1 MRQLSPLQ
9 LQQQIIHY
17 KSEMEKYKRK
27 CESLENEYLSKKYF
41 SLQKE
46 NEHLR
51 SQIETYL
58 HQIETK
64 DSETHL
70 ESSKY
75 QALLKGQEMEIK
87 KLRNVQNQV
96 KEQLRKLLQS
106 HIANSKVQIEQLF
119 ELKESLEQ
127 ENISIQ
133 NDNSFLLKENDSL
146 FKTNHELAIRLYK
159 REIELWEL
167 ETLLKGMDE
176 EAASRDQHIEM
187 GFAQDEKARIMND
200 NEYLKKRIYLN
211 EIELFEADN
220 LLSESQIYYEN
231 VIEHQKDQLDHAI
244 MVQQNK
250 DASIQQFQEELR
262 RLQGENNLY
271 TQTLK
276 QFRLSIKEM
285 KEAGLVVDEGE
296 SKTSKDTLKRY
307 ENTIHH
313 LQFTNAVLIDE
324 INKLKN
330 KPGS

>member
-51 SQIETYL
+51 SQIET
-58 HQIETK
+58 K
-64 DSETHL
+64 DSETQI

-106 HIANSKVQIEQLF
+106 HIANSKVQIDQLF

-127 ENISIQ
+127 EILSIQ
-133 NDNSFLLKENDSL
+133 TDNSFLLKENDSL

-167 ETLLKGMDE
+167 ETLLKGRNE
-176 EAASRDQHIEM
+176 EAASRNQHIEM
-187 GFAQDEKARIMND
+187 GFVQDEKARIKND

-231 VIEHQKDQLDHAI
+231 VIEHQKEQLDHAF

-262 RLQGENNLY
+262 RLQGEKNLY

-285 KEAGLVVDEGE
+285 KEAGLAVDEGE

>member
-58 HQIETK
+58 QQLESK
-64 DSETHL
+64 DSEKQL

-75 QALLKGQEMEIK
+75 QSLLKGMEREVK
-87 KLRNVQNQV
+87 KLRYLLNQG
-96 KEQLRKLLQS
+96 KEQVRNFFES
-106 HIANSKVQIEQLF
+106 HVADSKKQMEQLLK
-119 ELKESLEQ
+119 LKESLEH
-127 ENISIQ
+127 EIVSNKIEK
-133 NDNSFLLKENDSL
+133 SFLLKDNESQ
-146 FKTNHELAIRLYK
+146 FKDNQELEIRLYK

-167 ETLLKGMDE
+167 ETLLNDMNE
-176 EAASRDQHIEM
+176 EAVSQNQHIEM
-187 GFAQDEKARIMND
+187 GFSEDEKACIKNA
-200 NEYLKKRIYLN
+200 NECLKKRLYST
-211 EIELFEADN
+211 EIELFESDN
-220 LLSESQIYYEN
+220 LLTESKIYYEY
-231 VIEHQKDQLDHAI
+231 VIEHQKEQLDQAFI
-244 MVQQNK
+244 VQQENE
-250 DASIQQFQEELR
+250 ATIQQFQEELR
-262 RLQGENNLY
+262 RLNGDNNLF

-276 QFRLSIKEM
+276 QLRLNIKKM
-285 KEAGLVVDEGE
+285 KDAGLVLDEKE
-296 SKTSKDTLKRY
+296 SISSKDTLKKY

-313 LQFTNAVLIDE
+313 LQFTNAVLIEE

-330 KPGS
+330 KPGF